1 MLLSAPKG
9 LLKNSIIYRQP
20 KAIYKFG
27 FITEVGKTNFFKNET
42 RLKPEL
48 AKIRDQDRE
57 VSKIEYRDWDWHPE
71 GKKSRPWQD
80 WDQSCETETKTSLVR
95 PWLVLQDRDN
105 SFKTKSLTILCYR
118 IM

>member
-9 LLKNSIIYRQP
+9 LLKSSIIYRQP

-57 VSKIEYRDWDWHPE
+57 VSKIEYRD
-71 GKKSRPWQD
+71 
-80 WDQSCETETKTSLVR
+80 
-95 PWLVLQDRDN
+95 
-105 SFKTKSLTILCYR
+105 
-118 IM
+118 